1 MRTYVICGA
10 WPYANGPLHIGHI
23 ASLLPGDL
31 LARYLR
37 AQGRSVL
44 YVSGSDCHGTPIT
57 LRAAKEGVPPAQI
70 SARYHRQFCED
81 FARLG
86 FSYDH
91 YGATTD
97 PEHIAFV
104 QAFHRQLYRSACVQ
118 RRAIDAPYCPQC
130 ARLLTDRM
138 VVGRCP
144 HCGGGARGDQCDA
157 CGAILE
163 PGQVEAPRCAACGSQ
178 PDYRRTTALYLRL
191 SQLAGP
197 LGDLLRRRP
206 AWRPNARAFTRRY
219 LEAGLRDR
227 AITRDLDWGIDVP
240 LPGYED
246 KKIYIWAENVLG
258 YLSATAAACAARG
271 LNFSDYWGQDSY
283 HYYIHGKDNIP
294 FHTIILPGLL
304 LAHGG
309 GYHLPD
315 AVLSSEH
322 ITLQGRKVST
332 SAGWAV
338 WAADLLERYDP
349 DAIRYFFIANGP
361 QRRDADFTFA
371 QFATRNNAELVGIYG
386 NFIHRTLAFVNRYLD
401 SAVPRGQL
409 DPGLCRAVEETF
421 AQTGDDL
428 EKGRLRE
435 ALARVIELARLG
447 NRYFDARTPWIA
459 RQRDPAGCADTLYNC
474 VQLVSALAVLSGPF
488 LPFSAT
494 RVRGWLGI
502 EPLWRVQP
510 VAPGAALPEARALFA
525 RITPAQVQAETA
537 RLGA

>member
-37 AQGRSVL
+37 AQGRPVL

-57 LRAAKEGVPPAQI
+57 IRAAQEGVSPGQI
-70 SARYHRQFCED
+70 SARYHRQFRRD

-104 QAFHRQLYRSACVQ
+104 QDFHRQLYRSAHVQ
-118 RRAIDAPYCPQC
+118 RRTVDAPYCPQC
-130 ARLLTDRM
+130 GRLLTDRM

-144 HCGGGARGDQCDA
+144 YCKGEARGDQCDA

-163 PGQVEAPRCAACGSQ
+163 PGQVEQPRCAACGS
-178 PDYRRTTALYLRL
+178 PPEFRRTTALYLCL
-191 SQLAGP
+191 SQLAES
-197 LGDLLRRRP
+197 LGELLRRRP
-206 AWRPNARAFTRRY
+206 AWRANARAFTRRY
-219 LEAGLRDR
+219 LEVGLRDR

-258 YLSATAAACAARG
+258 YLSATAAACATRG
-271 LNFSDYWGQDSY
+271 LRFSDYWGEDSY

-315 AVLSSEH
+315 AVLSSEY

-338 WAADLLERYDP
+338 WAADLLARYDP

-361 QRRDADFTFA
+361 ERRDADFSFE
-371 QFATRNNAELVGIYG
+371 QFAARNNAELVGVYG
-386 NFIHRTLAFVNRYLD
+386 NFIHRTLAFVNRYLG
-401 SAVPRGQL
+401 SAVPDGAP
-409 DPGLCRAVEETF
+409 DPTLRRAVDEAF
-421 AQTGDDL
+421 AGTGSDL

-435 ALARVIELARLG
+435 ALLRVIELARLG
-447 NRYFDARTPWIA
+447 NRYFDAHAPWLA
-459 RQRDPAGCADTLYNC
+459 RVHNPADCANTLFNY
-474 VQLVSALAVLSGPF
+474 VLLVCALAVLSGPF
-488 LPFSAT
+488 LPFSAA
-494 RVRGWLGI
+494 RVQSWLGL
-502 EPLWRVQP
+502 ENRWRFQP
-510 VAPGAALPEARALFA
+510 AVPGAALPEAQALFA
-525 RITPAQVQAETA
+525 RITPAQVQAELA
-537 RLGA
+537 RLGS